1 MDDLI
6 RKALIF
12 GVGVTVLTKERAE
25 KFVKEIQK
33 RENIDPEEGKKM
45 VRELVKVSEKK
56 AKELATIVDRHVAAA
71 LAEAAKNSKIKTL
84 EKKLKAKAK
93 SGTRKAIRAG
103 KKLSKK
109 GARKLAAKIAKTGS
123 KYVAKKAV
131 KKVIKRIRR

>member
-1 MDDLI
+1 MKDLVK
-6 RKALIF
+6 KALIF

-56 AKELATIVDRHVAAA
+56 AKELATIVNRHVAAA
-71 LAEAAKNSKIKTL
+71 LAEAAKNSKITSL
-84 EKKLKAKAK
+84 EKKLKATAK
-93 SGTRKAIRAG
+93 SGARKAIKAG
-103 KKLSKK
+103 KKLARK
-109 GARKLAAKIAKTGS
+109 GARKFAGK
-123 KYVAKKAV
+123 VAKAGGKYIARKAA